1 MRRILTA
8 SLLALSAVATGAA
21 PADAQSRS
29 GQRQP
34 QRIELL
40 PQIVSIN
47 PLTLPFGAIIGEYEA
62 VASPSLSFGASLAH
76 YNLVGGDD
84 DRYTSGEGKVRFYP
98 GENAPAGF
106 ALGLTLGFGRSHEG
120 GLAEGEDPSKGG
132 VTTGVSM
139 DHNWLVGPSR
149 RFYIGSGVAVKRRFG
164 SLKDDWIG
172 LEVLPAARLQVG
184 LVF

>member
-1 MRRILTA
+1 MHRILPV
-8 SLLALSAVATGAA
+8 SLAALALVAASTTA
-21 PADAQSRS
+21 ADAQS
-29 GQRQP
+29 QRQR

-40 PQIVSIN
+40 PQVVSIN

-62 VASPSLSFGASLAH
+62 VASPSLTFGASLAH

-98 GENAPAGF
+98 AENAPAGF
-106 ALGLTLGFGRSHEG
+106 SLGLTLGFGRAHEG
-120 GLAEGEDPSKGG
+120 GLPEGEDASKGG
-132 VTTGVSM
+132 VTTGVAM

-149 RFYIGSGVAVKRRFG
+149 RFFIGSGVAVKRRFG
-164 SLKDDWIG
+164 TLKDDWIG